1 MPSAAEQSVMRLYA
15 LTNFMASIG
24 LGSACGYDVPG
35 NAITELSVF
44 WIDSLLLVRSD
55 YLAASGGQTRSGLS
69 N

>member
-44 WIDSLLLVRSD
+44 WIDSLLLVPVAITWLLLVVKRVQD
-55 YLAASGGQTRSGLS
+55 
-69 N
+69 